1 MGKLSTHV
9 LDTLNGIPAKGVH
22 IALYRLE
29 NDERQLI
36 TRVTT
41 NADGRC
47 DEPLLQGETMR
58 EGVYELIFLAGDY
71 FSAMGAKQP
80 EPRFLDEVVI
90 RFGIANPGEN
100 YHVPLLVTPW
110 TYTTYRGS

>member
-9 LDTLNGIPAKGVH
+9 LDTLNGVPAQGVH
-22 IALYRLE
+22 IALYALHGE
-29 NDERQLI
+29 KRQLI
-36 TRVTT
+36 TRTTT

-47 DEPLLQGETMR
+47 DEPLLQDEAMKP
-58 EGVYELIFLAGDY
+58 GVYELSFLAGDY
-71 FSAMGAKQP
+71 FTAMGATLP

-90 RFGIANPGEN
+90 RFGIANATQN

-110 TYTTYRGS
+110 AYTTYRGS